1 MLEELDQLKEA
12 AERTRTL
19 ERGEVREREGA
30 RSMIA
35 VCEGWKGGGRREED
49 GV

>member
-19 ERGEVREREGA
+19 ERGEVRE
-30 RSMIA
+30 
-35 VCEGWKGGGRREED
+35 GGSQEYD
-49 GV
+49 GSV